1 MCLLLSIHMRKQA
14 QELPK
19 PQYLQV
25 FLLLLTFFYQQ
36 YFDILENGHVYIAMP
51 PLYKITKGKSH
62 VYAADEDEKEK
73 ALKEFSV
80 SGSDGKLHSL
90 SDSRGTS
97 PVVIAFFPKAF
108 TGG

>member
-1 MCLLLSIHMRKQA
+1 MNKPCKALNTSLSIHSQPI
-14 QELPK
+14 LS
-19 PQYLQV
+19 LLV
-25 FLLLLTFFYQQ
+25 LLL
-36 YFDILENGHVYIAMP
+36 
-51 PLYKITKGKSH
+51 
-62 VYAADEDEKEK
+62 
-73 ALKEFSV
+73 ALSLASSLPAPAHAELREGDPAPNFAV

>member
-1 MCLLLSIHMRKQA
+1 MNITNRTVGTHCLNQHLSILSLVFLGLLLVSSLPARA
-14 QELPK
+14 EL
-19 PQYLQV
+19 
-25 FLLLLTFFYQQ
+25 
-36 YFDILENGHVYIAMP
+36 
-51 PLYKITKGKSH
+51 
-62 VYAADEDEKEK
+62 K
-73 ALKEFSV
+73 AGDPAPDFAV

>member
-1 MCLLLSIHMRKQA
+1 MNKPCKALTTSLSIHFRPI
-14 QELPK
+14 LS
-19 PQYLQV
+19 LV
-25 FLLLLTFFYQQ
+25 LLLTLSLASSLPVPAHAEIREGDPAPDF
-36 YFDILENGHVYIAMP
+36 A
-51 PLYKITKGKSH
+51 
-62 VYAADEDEKEK
+62 
-73 ALKEFSV
+73 V